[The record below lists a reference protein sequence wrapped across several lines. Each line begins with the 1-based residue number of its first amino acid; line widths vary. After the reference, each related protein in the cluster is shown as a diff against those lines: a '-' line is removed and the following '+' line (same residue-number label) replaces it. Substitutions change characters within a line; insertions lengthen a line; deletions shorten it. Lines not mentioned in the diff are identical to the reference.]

1 MNPMSTPTMTKHEI
15 TRADIM
21 ALDEYAKVR
30 RERRRALTEVK
41 RHRRIGVGP
50 HATFYFENYDT
61 MWSQVHE
68 MLFIEKGGD
77 EQIDD
82 ELNAYN
88 PLIPKGAEL
97 VATLMFEI
105 EDETQRRRVL
115 ADLGGVDE
123 TIELSVGDTVIK
135 AEAESDV
142 ERTTAD
148 GKASA
153 VHFVHFPFTEDQIAR
168 FRDPTVRVTLGITH
182 PAYGHLAIV
191 PEDMRAALAGDFD

>member
-1 MNPMSTPTMTKHEI
+1 MSKREI

-21 ALDEYAKVR
+21 ALDDYAKVR

-61 MWSQVHE
+61 MWHQVHE
-68 MLFIEKGGD
+68 MLYIEKGGD

-82 ELNAYN
+82 ELSAYN
-88 PLIPKGAEL
+88 PLIPQGAEL

-105 EDETQRRRVL
+105 EDEAQRRHIL
-115 ADLGGVDE
+115 AGLGGVEE
-123 TIELSVGDTVIK
+123 TIELTVGDEVIK
-135 AEAESDV
+135 AQAETDID
-142 ERTTAD
+142 RTTAE

-153 VHFVHFPFTEDQIAR
+153 VHFVHFPFTEGQIAK
-168 FRDPTVRVTLGITH
+168 FRDPSVRITLGMTH
-182 PAYGHLAIV
+182 PAYGHLAIM

>member
-1 MNPMSTPTMTKHEI
+1 MLEMAKHEI
-15 TRADIM
+15 SRADIM

-61 MWSQVHE
+61 MWLQVHE
-68 MLFIEKGGD
+68 MLYIEKGGD

-82 ELNAYN
+82 ELSAYN
-88 PLIPKGAEL
+88 PLIPQGTEL

-105 EDETQRRRVL
+105 EDETQRRKIL
-115 ADLGGVDE
+115 AGLGGVE
-123 TIELSVGDTVIK
+123 ESIELTVGDAVIK
-135 AEAESDV
+135 AEAESDID
-142 ERTTAD
+142 RTTAE

-153 VHFVHFPFTEDQIAR
+153 VHFVHFPFTADRIAK
-168 FRDPTVRVTLGITH
+168 FRDPSVRVTIGITH
-182 PAYGHLAIV
+182 PSYGHLAIM
-191 PEDMRAALAGDFD
+191 PDDMRDALARDFD